1 MKSKFLVLHDYG
13 QGGVW
18 AYLLADSADEIR
30 RAFPA
35 LRVFDQPPSWMKKED
50 LDAVNKSMTIDMA
63 NRADPFL
70 AALPKD

>member
-1 MKSKFLVLHDYG
+1 MKSKFLVLYDYG

-35 LRVFDQPPSWMKKED
+35 LRVFEQPPQWMKQQD
-50 LDAVNKSMTIDMA
+50 LDAVNKSMTIDVA
-63 NRADPFL
+63 HRAHPFL
-70 AALPKD
+70 VALRKD